1 MDFVDAVYVATKIF
15 PKDEVY
21 GLTSQ
26 LRRCTVSV
34 ASNLAE
40 GSSRS
45 STKEFIRFVEISYG
59 SLVEAETQICIA
71 NRQKYITDDV

>member
-1 MDFVDAVYVATKIF
+1 MRTFKDLMVWQDSVIFATTIYNVTKLF

-26 LRRCTVSV
+26 LRRASVSI

-40 GSSRS
+40 GSKR
-45 STKEFIRFVEISYG
+45 G
-59 SLVEAETQICIA
+59 
-71 NRQKYITDDV
+71 